1 MSDFFR
7 SEGPISVGD
16 LAKLTGSQLAD
27 DDYKSVEVISVS
39 PIEAAAEGSLTFLSN
54 PKYVDALA
62 HTGASAVICSERYR
76 SGVPE
81 GVAVLVSDQPYKS
94 FARAMAAMFP
104 SAARPTSILCDG
116 ISTAAGIHE
125 TAILEEGVTVEHGA
139 VIGANV
145 CVGSNTLIGPNA
157 IIGPNVMIGR
167 NCAIAAGAS
176 VIAAHLGDN
185 VILHSGVRVG
195 GDGFGFA
202 MGPGGHLKVP
212 QTGGVII
219 QNDVEIGS
227 NSCVDRGA
235 NRDTV
240 IGEGTKIDN
249 LVMIAHNV
257 IIGRHCVIVGQT
269 GIAGSARLGDYVVLG
284 GQCAI
289 NGHVSIG
296 DGAQI
301 AGLSGVSGDVP
312 AGVQWGGVPARP
324 IRHWM
329 RDIGRLRR
337 EAQAMEADRK
347 KPQAEK

>member
-1 MSDFFR
+1 MA
-7 SEGPISVGD
+7 D
-16 LAKLTGSQLAD
+16 LVALTGARLVEATDESLEIL
-27 DDYKSVEVISVS
+27 SVAPV
-39 PIEAAAEGSLTFLSN
+39 EAATKGSLTFLSN
-54 PKYVDALA
+54 PKYVDALTN
-62 HTGASAVICSERYR
+62 TGASAVICSERYR
-76 SGVPE
+76 SNVPE
-81 GVAVLVSDQPYKS
+81 GVAVLVSDEPYKA

-104 SAARPTSILCDG
+104 SAARPTPILNEG
-116 ISTAAGIHE
+116 ISTSAGVDK
-125 TAILEEGVTVEHGA
+125 TAILADGVTVEHGA
-139 VIGANV
+139 VIGAGAQI
-145 CVGSNTLIGPNA
+145 GSGTLVGPNA
-157 IIGPNVMIGR
+157 IIGPNVTVGR

-176 VIAAHLGDN
+176 VVAAHLGDN
-185 VILHSGVRVG
+185 VILHSGVRIG

-235 NRDTV
+235 NRDTIV
-240 IGEGTKIDN
+240 GEGTKIDN

-257 IIGRHCVIVGQT
+257 NIGRHCVIVGQT
-269 GIAGSARLGDYVVLG
+269 GIAGSAKLGDYVVLG

-312 AGVQWGGVPARP
+312 AGSQWGGVPARP

-329 RDIGRLRR
+329 REIGRLRR
-337 EAQAMEADRK
+337 EAQTMEAERK
-347 KPQAEK
+347 KQ